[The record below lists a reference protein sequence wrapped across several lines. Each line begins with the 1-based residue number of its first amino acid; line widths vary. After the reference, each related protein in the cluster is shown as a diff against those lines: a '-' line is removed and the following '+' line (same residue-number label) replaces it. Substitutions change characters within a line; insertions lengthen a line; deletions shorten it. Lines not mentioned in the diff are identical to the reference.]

1 MTGTQIGGGGNTK
14 PQQHSGTILETSL
27 STKFTKHT
35 IFNKSF
41 FITNAFGKIEKFSGF
56 TLAEVLITLG
66 IIGIVAA
73 MTIPNIVG
81 NYKKKVVETRL
92 QRFYSVANNALLASQ
107 AENESWD
114 FWYFETNDTIENTKK
129 WYDIYLAKYW
139 KTVKVEVLND
149 GFVAAYFPDGSLCVV
164 KSGIDYFYYPDAKNF
179 DKNTFST
186 QRFSKY
192 GKDIFVFGFR
202 PQRKDNK
209 QSYRKGIQ
217 PYLAQKSATDEDGNL
232 TWNGGYDYTL
242 EELYNDPAY
251 GCKEGSSGG
260 AAYCTQV
267 IFQNGWK
274 IPEDYPFK
282 F

>member
-81 NYKKKVVETRL
+81 NYKKKVIETRL

-114 FWYFETNDTIENTKK
+114 FGILKLTLQYKI
-129 WYDIYLAKYW
+129 
-139 KTVKVEVLND
+139 
-149 GFVAAYFPDGSLCVV
+149 P
-164 KSGIDYFYYPDAKNF
+164 KSGITYTWQNI
-179 DKNTFST
+179 
-186 QRFSKY
+186 
-192 GKDIFVFGFR
+192 GKPSR
-202 PQRKDNK
+202 QK
-209 QSYRKGIQ
+209 QSK
-217 PYLAQKSATDEDGNL
+217 TDL
-232 TWNGGYDYTL
+232 
-242 EELYNDPAY
+242 
-251 GCKEGSSGG
+251 
-260 AAYCTQV
+260 
-267 IFQNGWK
+267 
-274 IPEDYPFK
+274 
-282 F
+282 

>member
-1 MTGTQIGGGGNTK
+1 MGGGCLRQDT
-14 PQQHSGTILETSL
+14 TLERIF
-27 STKFTKHT
+27 KKHFARLFIKRT
-35 IFNKSF
+35 TYFWSF
-41 FITNAFGKIEKFSGF
+41 SIRNAFKISNTANGF

-81 NYKKKVVETRL
+81 NYKKKVIETRL

-114 FWYFETNDTIENTKK
+114 FWYFETNSTVQNTEE
-129 WYDIYLAKYW
+129 WYNIYLAKYW
-139 KTVKVEVLND
+139 KTVKTKTIKD

-164 KSGIDYFYYPDAKNF
+164 KSGIDYFYYPDAKKFNEA
-179 DKNTFST
+179 TFAT
-186 QRFSKY
+186 QRMKRY

-202 PQRKDNK
+202 PQLKDNK

-217 PYLAQKSATDEDGNL
+217 PYLASKSATDEDGNL
-232 TWNGGYDYTL
+232 TWPGGYDYTL

-251 GCKEGSSGG
+251 GCKEGSPGG